1 MANIREEAPAD
12 VGAREH
18 LLDLC
23 FGPKRRTKTSAK
35 LRKGRLPAEGLSLT
49 AEHGGRLL
57 GTVRLWHV
65 DAGANRPALLL
76 GPLAVH
82 PEAQGLGLGSALMR
96 DALDRAEALGHG
108 AVLLVGDAPYYERFG
123 FAAGLT
129 QGLWLPGPFERG
141 RFLGHAL
148 TAGALDGAEGMVTPT
163 GQRVRQLARA
173 A

>member
-23 FGPKRRTKTSAK
+23 FGAKRHAKTSAK
-35 LRKGRLPAEGLSLT
+35 LRKGRLPAEGLSLA
-49 AEHGGRLL
+49 AEHDGRLL
-57 GTVRLWHV
+57 GTIRLWHV
-65 DAGANRPALLL
+65 DAGAGRPALLL

-82 PEAQGLGLGSALMR
+82 PDAQSLGLGSALMQH
-96 DALDRAEALGHG
+96 ALGRAQMLGHS

-123 FAAGLT
+123 FSAGLT
-129 QGLWLPGPFERG
+129 EGLWLPGPFERV
-141 RFLGHAL
+141 RFLGRAL
-148 TAGALDGAEGMVTPT
+148 VSGALDQAAGLVTPT
-163 GQRVRQLARA
+163 GQRIKSLARA